1 MKLSNRKQ
9 LLEEADMTLKSLVKE
24 SPITRQM
31 RDKEHM
37 KKSMEIGKTVGKI
50 RMVQDKLKTID
61 NWLRGDPADYSATR
75 LFKNPA
81 AEFQQLEK
89 AMGEIK
95 AFVIS
100 EFEQDLKNKK
110 R

>member
-24 SPITRQM
+24 APMTRQM
-31 RDKEHM
+31 RDKENM
-37 KKSMEIGKTVGKI
+37 KKSIEIGKTSAKI

-61 NWLRGDPADYSATR
+61 NWLRGDPADYNTMR

-89 AMGEIK
+89 VIGEIK
-95 AFVIS
+95 AFVIA